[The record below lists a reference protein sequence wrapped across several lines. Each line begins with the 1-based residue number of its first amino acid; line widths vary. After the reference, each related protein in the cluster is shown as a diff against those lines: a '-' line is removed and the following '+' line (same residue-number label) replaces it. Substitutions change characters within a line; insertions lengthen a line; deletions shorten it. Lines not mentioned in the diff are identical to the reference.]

1 MLTNHE
7 EMGPWAQ
14 TIIRDRYAHTIGG
27 QKETWAE
34 IASRVARNVM
44 SAVDAPQHLVQE
56 ITRVI
61 RERKFMPG
69 GRYLAASGRRM
80 HQTQNCVLL
89 RAEDSREGWS
99 RHYYQANMA
108 LMTGAGVGGEY
119 SAVRPEFSPL
129 KRTSGYASGP
139 MPLIQGINEM
149 GRAAKQGGSRRAAI
163 WAGLKWWH
171 TDAMKLVDSKNWD
184 DDIRAK
190 KALDFNYPAPLDHT
204 NISVGLDS
212 GFFPAMSD
220 PTNPQH
226 GTAQSVYWRTV
237 RNMLETAEP
246 GFSIDIGENEGE
258 DLRNAPVCAETKV
271 LTDKG
276 YVTVGSI
283 VDQPVTIWTGW
294 RWAEGVVFTKTMEN
308 APIVKVTM
316 SNGRFIRCEPSH
328 EFLVDYATP
337 MRCPAGELRAGTL
350 LVVHAP
356 EDDQWRNETV
366 VSVEPDGF
374 EDVYCADVKCP
385 EHSFQAEGVI
395 ISNCTEV
402 TSRDDSDICNL
413 GSINMARIHS
423 LEEMRQVIEL
433 GTAFLLAG
441 TIYSDVPY
449 EKIAVVREK
458 NRRLG
463 LGLMGLHEWL
473 LVRGLKYGPS
483 VELQPYL
490 EAYAQSTAIAATWA
504 DQWGVSHPVK
514 TRAIAP
520 TGTIGIAAETTT
532 GLEPIFCAAVKRR
545 YYDHGVWRYQMVVDP
560 TARRLMEMGIEADKI
575 EDAYSLSEDVERR
588 LSFQAWTQGYV
599 DHAISSTI
607 NLPAWGTPQNNADT
621 VQSFG
626 ETLLRYL
633 PRLRGI
639 TCYPDGSRGGQP
651 LTPVDIREALKF
663 EGQVF
668 TETAGDVCS
677 LRGGGSCGA

>member
-44 SAVDAPQHLVQE
+44 AAVDAPQHLVQE
-56 ITRVI
+56 ITRII

-220 PTNPQH
+220 ATNPQH
-226 GTAQSVYWRTV
+226 GAAQAIYWRTV
-237 RNMLETAEP
+237 RNMLSTAEP

-258 DLRNAPVCAETKV
+258 DLRNA
-271 LTDKG
+271 
-276 YVTVGSI
+276 
-283 VDQPVTIWTGW
+283 
-294 RWAEGVVFTKTMEN
+294 
-308 APIVKVTM
+308 
-316 SNGRFIRCEPSH
+316 
-328 EFLVDYATP
+328 
-337 MRCPAGELRAGTL
+337 
-350 LVVHAP
+350 
-356 EDDQWRNETV
+356 
-366 VSVEPDGF
+366 
-374 EDVYCADVKCP
+374 
-385 EHSFQAEGVI
+385 
-395 ISNCTEV
+395 CTEV

-483 VELQPYL
+483 TELQPYL
-490 EAYAQSTAIAATWA
+490 EAYAQSTAVAATWA

-560 TARRLMEMGIEADKI
+560 TARRLMEMGIDADKI

-588 LSFQAWTQGYV
+588 LSFQAWTQEYV

-607 NLPAWGTPQNNADT
+607 NLPAWGSVQNNEDT

-668 TETAGDVCS
+668 TETAGDVCD
-677 LRGGGSCGA
+677 LRGGSCGA